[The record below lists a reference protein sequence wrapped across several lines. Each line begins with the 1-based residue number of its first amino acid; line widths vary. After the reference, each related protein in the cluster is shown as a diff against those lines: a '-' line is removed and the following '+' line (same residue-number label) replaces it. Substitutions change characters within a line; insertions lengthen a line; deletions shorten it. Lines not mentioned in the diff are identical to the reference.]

1 MPNPRRRAEAFGE
14 RVGGAMRLMQP
25 RHICRLIG
33 HRCESYIG
41 PRGVRRSY
49 ATASA
54 QRTE

>member
-1 MPNPRRRAEAFGE
+1 MGHAGLVPVLYGE

-41 PRGVRRSY
+41 PRRSY

>member
-1 MPNPRRRAEAFGE
+1 MGHAGLVPVLHGE

-41 PRGVRRSY
+41 PRRSY